1 MNHPAH
7 AKPQG
12 HAPRL
17 IAWELTRSCNLNC
30 QHCRAAAQSGPYE
43 GELSYEEVF
52 QLRFGYY
59 IDLMK
64 RFEEYLGREELVDMI
79 KRATDESTM
88 ADASNGT
95 GFDFRKWLQGGR
107 EYFAN
112 MMSFEVVEWTDT
124 TYAMRVSECLWH
136 EVFKQA
142 DATHIGYATVCHGDF
157 ASARA
162 THPDLRLERSKTIM
176 QGDSYC
182 DHRWVFEA

>member
-1 MNHPAH
+1 MSILPQTSRRSFLASLIPACSMCCLGGC
-7 AKPQG
+7 A
-12 HAPRL
+12 RL
-17 IAWELTRSCNLNC
+17 AGGSKHKYQKQW
-30 QHCRAAAQSGPYE
+30 
-43 GELSYEEVF
+43 ELSYEEVF

-88 ADASNGT
+88 ADAAIGT